1 MTRRSKYALGLLV
14 AVMALGLLAQTPLAH
29 SARGYAWWGLTAT
42 LARWFKVGPLTVP
55 HNVSE
60 QLAELTAENVRL
72 RAESADYVRL
82 REQLGAPAFAGFRGI
97 AAEVA
102 ARPIDTFRTHYV
114 INRGAAEGVTL
125 DAPAVIRGSVLIGFV
140 TELHEH
146 TAVVQLLFH
155 PNTSLPAE
163 VLAGEDL
170 SGRGLARGKTYTGI
184 ELTNIP
190 RDVTLEP
197 GQTVVAVQKDD
208 MIPAGLLLGTIQ
220 TTEDELHE
228 PYRRARLSVPYDADR
243 IFTVTILVVS

>member
-1 MTRRSKYALGLLV
+1 MTRRSKYALGLLA
-14 AVMALGLLAQTPLAH
+14 AVTALGLFAQTPLAH
-29 SARGYAWWGLTAT
+29 SVRGYAWWGFTAT
-42 LARWFKVGPLTVP
+42 LGRWLKIGPLTVP

-60 QLAELTAENVRL
+60 QLGELTAENARL
-72 RAESADYVRL
+72 RAENADYVRL
-82 REQLGAPAFAGFRGI
+82 REQLGAPALAGFRGI

-114 INRGAAEGVTL
+114 INRGAAEGVIL

-163 VLAGEDL
+163 VLAGDL
-170 SGRGLARGKTYTGI
+170 AGRGLARGKTYTGI

-197 GQTVVAVQKDD
+197 GQAVVAVQKNE
-208 MIPAGLLLGTIQ
+208 MVPAGLLIGTVQ
-220 TTEDELHE
+220 TTEDEVHE

-243 IFTVTILVVS
+243 IFAVTILVIS